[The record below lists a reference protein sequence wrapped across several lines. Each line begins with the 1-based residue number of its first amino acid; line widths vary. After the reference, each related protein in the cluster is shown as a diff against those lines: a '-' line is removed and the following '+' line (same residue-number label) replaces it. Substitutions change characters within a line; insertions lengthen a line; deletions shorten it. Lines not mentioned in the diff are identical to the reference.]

1 MAASPD
7 SPSGPNKTSSS
18 AHASSPTIDPENP
31 FIAFRRFADAQISS
45 LLQSVIGLPSLF
57 AEPITGDQWSSIDDF
72 RAKRREARIQARQQ
86 WIAETERDV
95 HATLGGDNS
104 TSRRR
109 EEEMQKWGASQKS
122 AKVDQPTEEQKR
134 NREDTPRRHESMGW
148 DGKQRTEANT
158 WPGKEGKKDR
168 EERFTVST
176 SEGGVNLKRVVDI
189 WDEGQ
194 GFWMAKDD
202 PRLRSNTIKDQ
213 DPFSHPDQ
221 AVSWLLT
228 DDYSPL
234 YLDRSL
240 PYQLHPSFYKSDAGD
255 SYFRGDYQPGDLYP
269 RFASSSVTRHDPRL
283 AGKVDWRAAFH
294 DLLDIHHKG
303 SSSSPTHITNRVG
316 SFSSAFSP
324 ASWISYLICTGSL
337 GSQWRRLSVPD
348 SILHPYRFCYGNS
361 PEAWAV
367 LPVQGRL
374 YVRDVM
380 GKSPLARFGEY
391 EPKNDALAVISE
403 APNCTSGEAVPR
415 DQLMN
420 GSIFATKKVGQRE
433 APYKLNAQEQ
443 MKMLGETMDD
453 NEWRSY
459 RPAFTKAAISLIRNP
474 DTEQSTLRT
483 VDRVLRMIENSE
495 LEDEVESILA
505 KTFSGIDFRSQKI
518 FKEWFDE
525 ADDLLRNDYFEA
537 WKAAKESVDSEHPD
551 VYGVK
556 TAEPE
561 KTSKSPSVQPPSVQ
575 SSNSSGSTVSKSLCD
590 SKFSPSFSSSSS
602 SSHNY
607 ESNSNQ
613 SPTSIV
619 STLSTI
625 ENRTLPDGR
634 TQIRRVLKKRF
645 ADGREESSESTQI
658 QTGRPSR
665 GVGRKSVPKKPE
677 AEITG
682 KSEPSVV
689 PTPEK
694 KWLRGWFWTR

>member
-1 MAASPD
+1 MMAESTG
-7 SPSGPNKTSSS
+7 SPSGSNQTSSS
-18 AHASSPTIDPENP
+18 AHAASPTIDTENP
-31 FIAFRRFADAQISS
+31 FIAFRRFADTQISS

-57 AEPITGDQWSSIDDF
+57 AEPIAGEQWSSIDDF

-86 WIAETERDV
+86 WIAETERDL
-95 HATLGGDNS
+95 HAALGGDS
-104 TSRRR
+104 ATPRRR
-109 EEEMQKWGASQKS
+109 EEEMQKWGAFQKS
-122 AKVDQPTEEQKR
+122 AKVDQPTEVQKR
-134 NREDTPRRHESMGW
+134 NREDTRRRHESMGW
-148 DGKQRTEANT
+148 DGKQRTEANS
-158 WPGKEGKKDR
+158 WPDKEGKKDR

-176 SEGGVNLKRVVDI
+176 SEGEVNLKRVVDSR
-189 WDEGQ
+189 DEGQ

-202 PRLRSNTIKDQ
+202 PRLRSNTITGQ
-213 DPFSHPDQ
+213 DPFSDPDQ

-228 DDYSPL
+228 DGYSPL

-240 PYQLHPSFYKSDAGD
+240 PYRLHPSFYKSDAGD

-269 RFASSSVTRHDPRL
+269 RFASNSVTRHDPRL

-303 SSSSPTHITNRVG
+303 SCSSPTHITNRVG
-316 SFSSAFSP
+316 SFSSAYSP
-324 ASWISYLICTGSL
+324 GSWISYLIGTGSL
-337 GSQWRRLSVPD
+337 GSQWRRLSAPE

-367 LPVQGRL
+367 LPFQGRL
-374 YVRDVM
+374 YVRDMM
-380 GKSPLARFGEY
+380 GKSRLAPFGEY

-403 APNCTSGEAVPR
+403 ADNCTTGEAVLR
-415 DQLMN
+415 DPLMN
-420 GSIFATKKVGQRE
+420 DSIFASKNAGQRE
-433 APYKLNAQEQ
+433 ESYNMNAQKQ

-453 NEWRSY
+453 SDWRSY

-474 DTEQSTLRT
+474 DTEQSTLRA

-518 FKEWFDE
+518 FKEWFNE

-561 KTSKSPSVQPPSVQ
+561 KKPSKLPSVQ
-575 SSNSSGSTVSKSLCD
+575 SSTSSSPPVSKSLCD

-607 ESNSNQ
+607 ESTGNQ

-625 ENRTLPDGR
+625 ETRTLPDGR

-658 QTGRPSR
+658 QSGRPSCD
-665 GVGRKSVPKKPE
+665 VGRKSVPKKPE
-677 AEITG
+677 AEVTG

-689 PTPEK
+689 PTREK

>member
-1 MAASPD
+1 M
-7 SPSGPNKTSSS
+7 
-18 AHASSPTIDPENP
+18 
-31 FIAFRRFADAQISS
+31 
-45 LLQSVIGLPSLF
+45 
-57 AEPITGDQWSSIDDF
+57 
-72 RAKRREARIQARQQ
+72 
-86 WIAETERDV
+86 ERDL

-104 TSRRR
+104 TLRRR
-109 EEEMQKWGASQKS
+109 EEEMQKWGASHKS
-122 AKVDQPTEEQKR
+122 AKADQPTEEQKR
-134 NREDTPRRHESMGW
+134 NREDITRRQESMGW

-158 WPGKEGKKDR
+158 WPDKEGKKDR

-176 SEGGVNLKRVVDI
+176 SEGEVNLKRVVDS

-202 PRLRSNTIKDQ
+202 PRLRPNTITGQ
-213 DPFSHPDQ
+213 DPFSDPDQ

-240 PYQLHPSFYKSDAGD
+240 PYRLHPSFYKSDAGD

-303 SSSSPTHITNRVG
+303 SCSSPTHIPNRFG

-324 ASWISYLICTGSL
+324 GSWISYLIGTGSL

-367 LPVQGRL
+367 LPFQGRL
-374 YVRDVM
+374 YVRDM
-380 GKSPLARFGEY
+380 MDKPPLAPFGEY
-391 EPKNDALAVISE
+391 EPKNDALAVISG
-403 APNCTSGEAVPR
+403 APNITSGEAVPR
-415 DQLMN
+415 DQSMN
-420 GSIFATKKVGQRE
+420 GSIFASKNVGQPE
-433 APYKLNAQEQ
+433 ASYNLDAQKQ

-474 DTEQSTLRT
+474 NTEQSTVRT

-505 KTFSGIDFRSQKI
+505 KTFAGIDFRSPKI
-518 FKEWFDE
+518 FKEWFNE

-556 TAEPE
+556 TAEPNK
-561 KTSKSPSVQPPSVQ
+561 KTSKSTSVQ
-575 SSNSSGSTVSKSLCD
+575 SSDSSGSTVSKSLCD

-607 ESNSNQ
+607 ETTSNQ

-658 QTGRPSR
+658 QSGRQSC

-677 AEITG
+677 AEIIE

-689 PTPEK
+689 PTLEK
-694 KWLRGWFWTR
+694 KGLRGWFWTR